1 MEDLQDSRTYSREF
15 MIEFIDLYKTLPAVW
30 KVKSKSYSDRNLKNA
45 AYEKLISKLREVE
58 PNADRETAV
67 KKINNIR
74 SSYRR
79 ELKKVK
85 QSMHSGAG
93 SDDVYSPTLWYF
105 PLLSFL
111 SDQET
116 PRSSASNLDE
126 PTDKVSEATSIIIFL
141 FIIFK
146 NTFCKKYK

>member
-1 MEDLQDSRTYSREF
+1 MEDSQDSRTYSREF
-15 MIEFIDLYKTLPAVW
+15 MIEFIDLNQTLPAVW

-79 ELKKVK
+79 EFLKKLNSRCTQELEVMMCTLQHCGTSLCYRFYLIKKHQGLLHLTWTNQQIRYVK
-85 QSMHSGAG
+85 Q
-93 SDDVYSPTLWYF
+93 L
-105 PLLSFL
+105 
-111 SDQET
+111 Q
-116 PRSSASNLDE
+116 
-126 PTDKVSEATSIIIFL
+126 
-141 FIIFK
+141 
-146 NTFCKKYK
+146 